1 MTAIDQMNPRGYGTL
16 ISAALLGVAIGG
28 LGYYWLGSAPDV
40 AADKADEPLYWVAPM
55 DANFRRDEPGKS
67 PMGMDLVPVF
77 ASADESSSAGMV
89 SISPAVVNNLGVR
102 LTTVVNEPLAT
113 KIQTVGYVK
122 YNEDL
127 LVHIHPRVEGWVEKL
142 YVKSAGDP
150 VRAGQPLYDLYSPE
164 LVNAQEEYLLA
175 LQRNNETLVDAA
187 RQRLLSLQIPEAVI
201 INLRKSRKVKSTTT
215 FFSPQQGVVDN
226 LEIREGFYVKP
237 GTNLMTIG
245 ALDEVWV
252 EAEVFERQASLIAT
266 GASVTMTLDYLPGR
280 QWQGQVDYIYPTLDP
295 VTRTL
300 RLRLHFT
307 NADHALKPNMFAE
320 ITIDSKV
327 SAPTLL
333 IPREALIRTGEGA
346 RVVLALGDG
355 KFRAVRVRT
364 GRISALQ
371 AEILEGLQ
379 EGQSI
384 VSSGQFLLD
393 SESSKT
399 ADLQRLDEPV
409 SIQADTMDH
418 SQHEMPA
425 ETMDHSQHEMTA
437 ETMDHSQHEMPT
449 ETMDHSQ
456 HEMTAEA
463 IDHSQHE
470 MPAETVDHSQHEMPA
485 ETMDHSQHQGSLS
498 ND

>member
-1 MTAIDQMNPRGYGTL
+1 MTAIDQMKPRGYGPL
-16 ISAALLGVAIGG
+16 ISALLLGVATGG
-28 LGYYWLGSAPDV
+28 LGYYWLGSTPDV
-40 AADKADEPLYWVAPM
+40 TADKADEPLHWVAPM

-77 ASADESSSAGMV
+77 ASADKSSSAGMV
-89 SISPAVVNNLGVR
+89 SISPAVINNLGVR
-102 LTTVVNEPLAT
+102 LTTVVYEPLAT

-142 YVKSAGDP
+142 HVKSAGDP

-187 RQRLLSLQIPEAVI
+187 RQRLMSLQITEAVI
-201 INLRKSRKVKSTTT
+201 TNLRKSRKVKSTTT

-307 NADHALKPNMFAE
+307 NADRALKPNMFAE
-320 ITIDSKV
+320 INIDSKV

-333 IPREALIRTGEGA
+333 IPREALIRTGQGA

-364 GRISALQ
+364 GRITTLQ

-399 ADLQRLDEPV
+399 ADLQRLDETV
-409 SIQADTMDH
+409 SIKTETMDHSQHEMPAKTMDH

-425 ETMDHSQHEMTA
+425 ET
-437 ETMDHSQHEMPT
+437 
-449 ETMDHSQ
+449 
-456 HEMTAEA
+456 

-470 MPAETVDHSQHEMPA
+470 VPTETIDHSQHEVPA
-485 ETMDHSQHQGSLS
+485 ETIDHSQHQGSLS

>member
-1 MTAIDQMNPRGYGTL
+1 MTAIDQIKPRGYGIFVSTL
-16 ISAALLGVAIGG
+16 LLGVAIGG
-28 LGYYWLGSAPDV
+28 LGYYWLGDTAASGAESAT
-40 AADKADEPLYWVAPM
+40 ASGADKTKEPLYWVAPM
-55 DANFRRDEPGKS
+55 DANFRRDKPGKS

-77 ASADESSSAGMV
+77 SSTGETDSNGLV
-89 SISPAVVNNLGVR
+89 SISPRVINNLGVR
-102 LTTVVNEPLAT
+102 LTTVVNQPLAT
-113 KIQTVGYVK
+113 EIQTVGYVK

-150 VRAGQPLYDLYSPE
+150 VLEGQPLYDLYSPE

-175 LQRNNETLVDAA
+175 LQRDNETLVDAA
-187 RQRLLSLQIPEAVI
+187 RQRLLSLQIPKAVI
-201 INLRKSRKVKSTTT
+201 ANLRRSSQVKSTTT

-237 GTNLMTIG
+237 GINLMTIG

-252 EAEVFERQASLIAT
+252 EAEVFERQASLIET

-300 RLRLHFT
+300 RLRLRFA
-307 NADHALKPNMFAE
+307 NADQALKPNMFAE
-320 ITIDSKV
+320 INITNRPT
-327 SAPTLL
+327 APTLL
-333 IPREALIRTGEGA
+333 VPREALIRTGKGD
-346 RVVLALGDG
+346 RVVLALGGG
-355 KFRAVRVRT
+355 KFRAVHVRT

-371 AEILEGLQ
+371 AEILEGLE

-399 ADLQRLDEPV
+399 ADLQRLEEPNGDKAELLPY
-409 SIQADTMDH
+409 Q
-418 SQHEMPA
+418 MPP
-425 ETMDHSQHEMTA
+425 TRPTA
-437 ETMDHSQHEMPT
+437 VTREPQ
-449 ETMDHSQ
+449 Q
-456 HEMTAEA
+456 
-463 IDHSQHE
+463 
-470 MPAETVDHSQHEMPA
+470 
-485 ETMDHSQHQGSLS
+485 
-498 ND
+498 